1 MFGLNNF
8 AGQRLRTSFFTQ
20 QTLTLLLP
28 CLWLF
33 PHPTPHSPSI
43 FLTSLPASP
52 TLAGLQPY
60 CVHRHAHRF
69 CLGACVLTVLLPG
82 HRVPQISHEGLLVII
97 TSRRPLRTTQSP
109 PTLKALKLPCLF
121 VYCLSFLLPD
131 KKVKSARTATF
142 LPCSLTTMGKCSLL
156 TAWHIIGHR

>member
-20 QTLTLLLP
+20 QTLTLSLP

-60 CVHRHAHRF
+60 CVHKHAHRF

-82 HRVPQISHEGLLVII
+82 HWVPQISHEGLLVII

-109 PTLKALKLPCLF
+109 PTIKASKTTLLICLLSVLP
-121 VYCLSFLLPD
+121 
-131 KKVKSARTATF
+131 SARQKSKIRANGNVSALFTHHHGEVFTPHCLA
-142 LPCSLTTMGKCSLL
+142 
-156 TAWHIIGHR
+156 HNR